1 VAFQL
6 SSGIEAGGRLLLDD
20 RVEIVGRWSGAA
32 HSVRGEVVFN
42 TAMAGYPETLTDPS
56 YAGQILVLTYPLVGN
71 YGVPMGGDGVPERD
85 RLQSDRIQVA
95 GLIVQQLSDHMSHF
109 AAHESLDAW
118 CRRHDVPILHGVDT
132 RALTQRLREQGTMP
146 GWLYP
151 DSMSRDQALQGAVG
165 IDMCKEVFRRVAP
178 ESPIRYDGGDLQI
191 LLVDV
196 GAKEGIVHCL
206 RKRGATVVR
215 APWHSNL
222 LSLARVADGVMVS
235 NGPGDPANLASLSD
249 QLRQLM
255 ASFAGPIFGIC
266 LGHQLLARAAG
277 FQTYKLK
284 YGHRGVNQPVRELG
298 TGRCYVT
305 SQNHGYAV
313 DAASQRPGWNTW
325 FENLNDG
332 TNEGLSSVDKP
343 HFSVQF
349 HPEGRPGPEDTEFL
363 FDRFLELAGALRSAR
378 RQ

>member
-1 VAFQL
+1 MQHPDD
-6 SSGIEAGGRLLLDD
+6 SSSRLLLADGA
-20 RVEIVGRWSGAA
+20 ELLGRSAGATRA
-32 HSVRGEVVFN
+32 VRGEVVFN

-71 YGVPMGGDGVPERD
+71 YGVPMAADGARECG
-85 RLQSDRIQVA
+85 RLQSGRIQVA
-95 GLIVQQLSDHMSHF
+95 GLIVQQLSGHMSHF
-109 AAHESLDAW
+109 AAHESLDVW
-118 CRRHDVPILHGVDT
+118 CRRHDVPILYGVDT

-151 DSMSRDQALQGAVG
+151 DSLSRDEALQGAVG
-165 IDMCKEVFRRVAP
+165 IDMCEEVFHRVAP
-178 ESPIRYDGGDLQI
+178 ESPIRYDGGDLRI

-206 RKRGATVVR
+206 RKRGATVLR
-215 APWHSNL
+215 APWHSDL
-222 LSLARVADGVMVS
+222 LSLARAADGVMVS
-235 NGPGDPANLASLSD
+235 NGPGDPANLTSLSD

-277 FQTYKLK
+277 LQTYKLK

-298 TGRCYVT
+298 TGRCFVT

-313 DAASQRPGWNTW
+313 DTASLRPGWNTW

-332 TNEGLSSVDKP
+332 TNEGLRSVDRP

-363 FDRFLELAGALRSAR
+363 FDRFLEQAGALSPAR
-378 RQ
+378 RP

>member
-1 VAFQL
+1 MQHPDD
-6 SSGIEAGGRLLLDD
+6 SSGRLLLADGA
-20 RVEIVGRWSGAA
+20 ELLGRSAGGSTA
-32 HSVRGEVVFN
+32 VRGEVVFN

-71 YGVPMGGDGVPERD
+71 YGVPTGADEAFEHG

-95 GLIVQQLSDHMSHF
+95 GLIVQQLSGHMSHF
-109 AAHESLDAW
+109 AAHEPLDAW

-132 RALTQRLREQGTMP
+132 RALTQRLREQGTMQ

-151 DSMSRDQALQGAVG
+151 ASLSRDEALRGAVG
-165 IDMCKEVFRRVAP
+165 IEMSAEVFRRVAP
-178 ESPIRYDGGDLQI
+178 ESPIRYDGGDLRI

-206 RKRGATVVR
+206 RRRGATVLR
-215 APWHSNL
+215 APWHSDL
-222 LSLARVADGVMVS
+222 LSLARAADGVMVS
-235 NGPGDPANLASLSD
+235 NGPGNPADLPTLSE

-277 FQTYKLK
+277 FQTYKLT

-298 TGRCYVT
+298 TGRCFVT

-313 DAASQRPGWNTW
+313 DAASPRPGWNTW

-332 TNEGLSSVDKP
+332 TNEGLRSVDRP

-349 HPEGRPGPEDTEFL
+349 HPEGRPGPEDTGFL

-378 RQ
+378 RP

>member
-1 VAFQL
+1 MEPA
-6 SSGIEAGGRLLLDD
+6 GRLLLDD
-20 RVEIVGRWSGAA
+20 RVEIVGRWSGEAR
-32 HSVRGEVVFN
+32 SVCGEVVFN

-71 YGVPMGGDGVPERD
+71 YGVPMGGDGAPEHD

-95 GLIVQQLSDHMSHF
+95 GLIVQQLSGQMSHF

-118 CRRHDVPILHGVDT
+118 CGRHDVPILHGVDT

-151 DSMSRDQALQGAVG
+151 DSLSRDEALQGAVG

-206 RKRGATVVR
+206 RKRGATVLR
-215 APWHSNL
+215 APWHSDL

-313 DAASQRPGWNTW
+313 DVASQRPGWNTW

-332 TNEGLSSVDKP
+332 TNEGLRSVDKP

-363 FDRFLELAGALRSAR
+363 FDHFLELAGALRSA
-378 RQ
+378 